1 MHHWHENGECMYKVK
16 VTVRFRDVCVEPV
29 RHVSLLWTYALD
41 WLYEYVDNCEKP
53 ENIEKIEMQIVR
65 Q

>member
-1 MHHWHENGECMYKVK
+1 MYKVK